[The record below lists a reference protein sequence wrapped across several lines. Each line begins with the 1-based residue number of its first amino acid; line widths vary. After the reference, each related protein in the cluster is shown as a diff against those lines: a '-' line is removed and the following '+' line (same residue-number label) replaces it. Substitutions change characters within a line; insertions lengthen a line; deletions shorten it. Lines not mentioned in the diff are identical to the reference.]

1 MSEPLPN
8 RRRWDVAAILLS
20 MLALTGFFAMFQNGG
35 FRALDFIDP
44 DDALRLVEVRDWMAG
59 QSWFD
64 VSQHRINPPFGGEMH
79 WWRLL
84 DVPIATSIAFFRL
97 FLGPARAEHVALIV
111 WPLLLY
117 GLFLLMLRSALKRLG
132 DRAFVLTG
140 LFLPL
145 SMVFLARQFSP
156 LRIDHHGWQVV
167 AATALLGLSLGKRTG
182 LRGLL
187 AGLAMAFY
195 LSISLEALPYF
206 LLFGGL
212 YAFAY
217 WRNAE
222 GWPML
227 AAFLLGC
234 TAGVML
240 SLPASRGWSALTA
253 VHCDGLSAP
262 YWGALAGASVALIL
276 GAGVLGHA
284 SAARRFAVLAL
295 AGVAALALFFLVA
308 PECRTGPF
316 GALDPLVRQYWYLNV
331 LEGLPLW
338 KQEPLTAVYSVLP
351 SLMGLAGA
359 LLALRRAEPPM
370 RDRWR
375 TMLILMVGAFAVSI
389 GVLRAMYVARAFAI
403 PGCAVLILA
412 VWRWARGIDNTALR
426 ILASAASVAVVPLVP
441 LAVVSYVDELVT
453 NDSEQ
458 EGSLK
463 VASCFQQENIAEL
476 NRLAPATFLAPI
488 DIGPSILTDTSHS
501 VIATGH
507 HRNQQAMAE
516 VIGAYLAKGEKAREL
531 VTGSHADLLM
541 ICQGTQEMDIYI
553 EAAPN
558 GLAAQLARGQ
568 TPEWLVPVQPDVLKP
583 YQVYRIVRRRDRIRR
598 GRNPSPHRSC
608 NSACRWAAGRR

>member
-1 MSEPLPN
+1 MNGPPPIH
-8 RRRWDVAAILLS
+8 RRWDAAAILLS
-20 MLALTGFFAMFQNGG
+20 MLALTGFFALFQNGG
-35 FRALDFIDP
+35 FRTLDFIDP

-84 DVPIATSIAFFRL
+84 DVPIAAFIALFRL
-97 FLGPARAEHVALIV
+97 ILSPARAEHVALIV

-117 GLFLLMLRSALKRLG
+117 GLFLAMLRTALRRLG
-132 DRAFVLTG
+132 DQAFVWVG

-182 LRGLL
+182 LNGLL
-187 AGLAMAFY
+187 AGLVMAFY

-212 YAFAY
+212 YAFTY
-217 WRNAE
+217 WRSAD

-227 AAFLLGC
+227 AGFLLSC

-240 SLPASRGWSALTA
+240 SLPASRGWGALTA
-253 VHCDGLSAP
+253 VHCDGLSGP
-262 YWGALAGASVALIL
+262 YWSALLGAAVALML
-276 GAGVLGHA
+276 SARGLRHA
-284 SAARRFAVLAL
+284 SAVRRFSVLAM

-316 GALDPLVRQYWYLNV
+316 GALDPLVRQYWYMNV

-351 SLMGLAGA
+351 SLMGLGGA
-359 LLALRRAEPPM
+359 LLALRRAERPM
-370 RDRWR
+370 RDNWR
-375 TMLILMVGAFAVSI
+375 TMLILMVGAFAVSVA
-389 GVLRAMYVARAFAI
+389 VLRAMYVAHAFAL
-403 PGCAVLILA
+403 PGCAFLILQ
-412 VWRWARGIDNTALR
+412 VWRWARKIENTALR
-426 ILASAASVAVVPLVP
+426 ILASVASVAAVPLVP
-441 LAVVSYVDELVT
+441 LALVSYVDELIA

-458 EGSLK
+458 ERSLK
-463 VASCFQQENIAEL
+463 VASCFQQDNIAKL
-476 NRLAPATFLAPI
+476 NRLPPATFLAPI
-488 DIGPSILTDTSHS
+488 DIGPSILTDTRHS

-507 HRNQQAMAE
+507 HRNQKAMAE
-516 VIGAYLAKGEKAREL
+516 VIGSYLAQKDRARQI

-541 ICQGTQEMDIYI
+541 ICQGTQEMDVYI
-553 EAAPN
+553 ESASK

-568 TPEWLVPVQPDVLKP
+568 TPDWLVPVHPDALKP
-583 YQVYRIVRRRDRIRR
+583 YQVYRIVRR
-598 GRNPSPHRSC
+598 
-608 NSACRWAAGRR
+608 